1 MMEQYKGVRLGELSP
16 HVFAIAETAYRAML
30 DCGESQSILVS
41 GESGAG
47 KTETTKLIMQYLA
60 YMGGRATEG
69 RSVEAQV
76 LESNPLL
83 EAFGNAK
90 TVRNNNSSRFGKFV
104 EIQFDVAGRISGAAV
119 RTYLLERSR
128 VVQTSDPER
137 NYHCFYQLC
146 AGATPEE
153 AAKLKLAPPETF
165 HYLNQSSCFELTG
178 YSNNADEYAAT
189 RRAMDVVG
197 LSHLEQDAIFRVVAA
212 ILHLGNI
219 SFAPGKQPD
228 SSKVSGDKAKFH
240 LEAAAELLGCDRRAL
255 RESLIT
261 RTLVT
266 RDGNIKRE
274 LDPAAAVISRDT
286 LAKTIYSKLF
296 DWLVHKVNVS
306 IGQDPHAKSIIGV
319 LDIYGFESFQTNSF
333 EQFCINLANEKL
345 QQHFNQHVFK
355 AEQEEYESEAIDWS
369 YIEFVDNQDVLE
381 LIEKKPM
388 GIIALLDE
396 QCMFP
401 KSNHE
406 TFATKL
412 YQTVGAHR
420 RFDKPK
426 LSQTD
431 FTIEHYAGKVT
442 YQTDLFLEKNKDY
455 VVMEHQALL
464 GASVDPF
471 VAALFPMPS
480 GDKAKTKFTSLGSGF
495 KQQLAELMST
505 LSHMDPHYVRC
516 VKPNGQYKPG
526 YFENPSVI
534 HQLRCGGVLEAI
546 RISCAG
552 YPTRRPFDEFLDRFS
567 VLAPD
572 LCDGRRYDDKTA
584 VTLMLQRLG
593 FSNFQVGR
601 TKVFLR
607 AGQMADLDALR
618 AERLMWAARVI
629 QRAWRSWRQ
638 FMRYNMLRWAVIRL
652 QARWRGHLTRQ
663 YYSWLREEAA
673 AVTIQKHV
681 RRYTTQLA
689 YEHTRYSAIIIQAA
703 FRGMLCRKWVREIR
717 VQRAA
722 TRIQAAWRGYV
733 DRMDFLRERWSAVVI
748 QSAWRARQAR
758 RLLRQLRVEARQ
770 AGALREAKSKLEK
783 QLEELTWRLQ
793 LEKRMRVSEWGC
805 MGVGG
810 NVYARHGLWMAP
822 EASHKQLEE
831 LTWWLQLEKRMRVSE
846 DGDLWS
852 DHPSSLSLLHA
863 HCSSSSCFPPNQL
876 DLEEAKAAEIQRLQ
890 AQVEDLRSELD
901 DTRTRLES
909 QVDDTRRQLDES
921 QGRLEEAQGRLEE
934 AQARLEEA
942 QGKVEQA
949 EAEVRQL
956 REQSERMAEE
966 SARLAEQLA
975 DRPVVAAGG
984 VGAGGGVGSGGRG
997 GVASGGGASDAA
1009 AFVSSASSVRAA
1021 GESAGRPAG
1030 EGDGELQQ
1038 ENVQLKSL
1046 LAESEGRLARYEAEV
1061 AGQVQEKTARSE
1073 RELEQTQADLKR
1085 VQELYSRMERENQAL
1100 RQQQAL
1106 SGPDRGGGGGGGVGA
1121 GRNGEQG
1128 AAGALAVQ
1136 SPQQSGL
1143 APNLS
1148 FGSPSQSHGSPSQRL
1163 GSPDSPVPLAL
1174 TPASGNGGRG
1184 GVAGMSPLGSVS
1196 GEGGDR
1202 RFYRMQSERF
1212 SVSGK
1217 GSRGV
1222 VVGWQKRGSGGMSS
1236 LGSGSGEGGE
1246 SRRFYRTQS
1255 ERHSVSWNA
1264 SRAPL
1269 PWESVL
1275 LRRLEP
1281 LRVGTAAEGVWRGCR
1296 RWEVCLG
1303 KEETGGSI
1311 ACSPS
1316 GTRQNN
1322 IAPFPPYSPFP
1333 SLLLPPSI
1341 PPLVSPRSFTLV
1353 PQSQQE
1359 QETLLKALSATSLG
1373 YSNKR
1378 PLAACIVY
1386 KCLLHWRAF
1395 EAERTSIFDRINR
1408 TIRSAVEED
1417 DKALAALGSGGV
1429 LSGGGGLGGKS
1440 MGRLAYWLSNT
1451 SCLLVLLQRTLKAS
1465 GGGQA
1470 GPGGRRRGAQGGRTS
1485 GRMAQMGPQMGYP
1498 PSPPLPDGSSS
1509 LKLVDAKYPALLFRQ
1524 QLTAYVE
1531 KVFGLI
1537 RDNLKRDISPILGQC
1552 IQVGV
1557 ISLLGGTWMGVGGG
1571 DGGAAGLLLF
1581 RQQLTA
1587 YVEKV
1592 FGLIRDNLKR
1602 DILPILGQCIQAP
1615 RVSRSSYGR
1624 QSSSP
1629 SSAAGSGPASSSPP
1643 SPWHAIIASLS
1654 SLLATLKGNH
1664 VAPFLIRKMFAQV
1677 FSFINVQL
1685 FNSLLLRRECCSLS
1699 NGEYVKAGLQEVQQ
1713 WMREAGEESMG
1724 RAWEELRSITQAV
1737 GFLVLHQKPKK
1748 SLEEIVTT
1756 LCPSLSTQQLYRI
1769 ATMYWDG
1776 KYGTHTV
1783 STQVIQMMRA
1793 RMSEEARSPAA
1804 TGSFLLDDDSSIP
1817 FGPDDF
1823 ARSME
1828 GIDIAV
1834 LPVPPPLRDN
1844 PAFHFLSSRA

>member
-1 MMEQYKGVRLGELSP
+1 MATASNIVVGSYVWVEDAQKAWMPAEVLGVDSKTVTVKIGRKEATLKLSNVHPKDPDAPSGGVDDMTKLAYLHEPGVLSNLATRYGLDEIYTYTGNILIAVNPFQRLPHLYSQPMMEQYKGVRLGELSP

-104 EIQFDVAGRISGAAV
+104 EIQFDAAGRISGAAV

-306 IGQDPHAKSIIGV
+306 IGQDPHVKSIIGV

-593 FSNFQVGR
+593 FSNFQVSR
-601 TKVFLR
+601 TKVFQRAGQMADLKLGAKVFLR

-618 AERLMWAARVI
+618 AERLSEAPKTLPSGSSPSPPALPIPFPLNRPPDSAVLQLAARGDGSSDDSEARHLTRQYYSWLREEAAAVTI
-629 QRAWRSWRQ
+629 QKHVRRYTTQLAYEHTRYRAIIIQAAAPLLLSLNLLSLPSLPSLPPPPLLLSSLSPLFFSLRSPRSRSSPSPQ
-638 FMRYNMLRWAVIRL
+638 PP
-652 QARWRGHLTRQ
+652 GHLTRQ

-722 TRIQAAWRGYV
+722 TRIQ
-733 DRMDFLRERWSAVVI
+733 
-748 QSAWRARQAR
+748 
-758 RLLRQLRVEARQ
+758 
-770 AGALREAKSKLEK
+770 
-783 QLEELTWRLQ
+783 
-793 LEKRMRVSEWGC
+793 
-805 MGVGG
+805 VG
-810 NVYARHGLWMAP
+810 W
-822 EASHKQLEE
+822 E
-831 LTWWLQLEKRMRVSE
+831 
-846 DGDLWS
+846 
-852 DHPSSLSLLHA
+852 
-863 HCSSSSCFPPNQL
+863 
-876 DLEEAKAAEIQRLQ
+876 
-890 AQVEDLRSELD
+890 
-901 DTRTRLES
+901 
-909 QVDDTRRQLDES
+909 
-921 QGRLEEAQGRLEE
+921 
-934 AQARLEEA
+934 
-942 QGKVEQA
+942 
-949 EAEVRQL
+949 
-956 REQSERMAEE
+956 
-966 SARLAEQLA
+966 
-975 DRPVVAAGG
+975 
-984 VGAGGGVGSGGRG
+984 
-997 GVASGGGASDAA
+997 
-1009 AFVSSASSVRAA
+1009 
-1021 GESAGRPAG
+1021 
-1030 EGDGELQQ
+1030 
-1038 ENVQLKSL
+1038 
-1046 LAESEGRLARYEAEV
+1046 
-1061 AGQVQEKTARSE
+1061 E
-1073 RELEQTQADLKR
+1073 REEERGERAD
-1085 VQELYSRMERENQAL
+1085 ME
-1100 RQQQAL
+1100 
-1106 SGPDRGGGGGGGVGA
+1106 V
-1121 GRNGEQG
+1121 
-1128 AAGALAVQ
+1128 
-1136 SPQQSGL
+1136 
-1143 APNLS
+1143 
-1148 FGSPSQSHGSPSQRL
+1148 
-1163 GSPDSPVPLAL
+1163 
-1174 TPASGNGGRG
+1174 
-1184 GVAGMSPLGSVS
+1184 
-1196 GEGGDR
+1196 
-1202 RFYRMQSERF
+1202 
-1212 SVSGK
+1212 
-1217 GSRGV
+1217 
-1222 VVGWQKRGSGGMSS
+1222 
-1236 LGSGSGEGGE
+1236 
-1246 SRRFYRTQS
+1246 
-1255 ERHSVSWNA
+1255 
-1264 SRAPL
+1264 
-1269 PWESVL
+1269 
-1275 LRRLEP
+1275 
-1281 LRVGTAAEGVWRGCR
+1281 
-1296 RWEVCLG
+1296 
-1303 KEETGGSI
+1303 
-1311 ACSPS
+1311 
-1316 GTRQNN
+1316 
-1322 IAPFPPYSPFP
+1322 
-1333 SLLLPPSI
+1333 
-1341 PPLVSPRSFTLV
+1341 
-1353 PQSQQE
+1353 
-1359 QETLLKALSATSLG
+1359 
-1373 YSNKR
+1373 
-1378 PLAACIVY
+1378 
-1386 KCLLHWRAF
+1386 
-1395 EAERTSIFDRINR
+1395 
-1408 TIRSAVEED
+1408 
-1417 DKALAALGSGGV
+1417 
-1429 LSGGGGLGGKS
+1429 
-1440 MGRLAYWLSNT
+1440 
-1451 SCLLVLLQRTLKAS
+1451 
-1465 GGGQA
+1465 
-1470 GPGGRRRGAQGGRTS
+1470 
-1485 GRMAQMGPQMGYP
+1485 
-1498 PSPPLPDGSSS
+1498 DG
-1509 LKLVDAKYPALLFRQ
+1509 
-1524 QLTAYVE
+1524 
-1531 KVFGLI
+1531 
-1537 RDNLKRDISPILGQC
+1537 
-1552 IQVGV
+1552 
-1557 ISLLGGTWMGVGGG
+1557 
-1571 DGGAAGLLLF
+1571 
-1581 RQQLTA
+1581 
-1587 YVEKV
+1587 
-1592 FGLIRDNLKR
+1592 
-1602 DILPILGQCIQAP
+1602 
-1615 RVSRSSYGR
+1615 
-1624 QSSSP
+1624 
-1629 SSAAGSGPASSSPP
+1629 
-1643 SPWHAIIASLS
+1643 
-1654 SLLATLKGNH
+1654 
-1664 VAPFLIRKMFAQV
+1664 
-1677 FSFINVQL
+1677 
-1685 FNSLLLRRECCSLS
+1685 
-1699 NGEYVKAGLQEVQQ
+1699 
-1713 WMREAGEESMG
+1713 
-1724 RAWEELRSITQAV
+1724 
-1737 GFLVLHQKPKK
+1737 
-1748 SLEEIVTT
+1748 
-1756 LCPSLSTQQLYRI
+1756 
-1769 ATMYWDG
+1769 
-1776 KYGTHTV
+1776 
-1783 STQVIQMMRA
+1783 
-1793 RMSEEARSPAA
+1793 
-1804 TGSFLLDDDSSIP
+1804 
-1817 FGPDDF
+1817 
-1823 ARSME
+1823 
-1828 GIDIAV
+1828 
-1834 LPVPPPLRDN
+1834 
-1844 PAFHFLSSRA
+1844 

>member
-1 MMEQYKGVRLGELSP
+1 MATASNIVVGSYVWVEDAQKAWMPAEVLGVDSKTVTVKIGRKEATLKLSNVHPKDPDAPSGGVDDMTKLAYLHEPGVLSNLATRYGLDEIYTYTGNILIAVNPFQRLPHLYSQPMMEQYKGVRLGELSP

-104 EIQFDVAGRISGAAV
+104 EIQFDAAGRISGAAV

-306 IGQDPHAKSIIGV
+306 IGQDPHVKSIIGV

-593 FSNFQVGR
+593 FSNFQVSRTKVFQRAGQMADLKLGWLTHKPLPFLPTPPFSPFSPPPVIPHSIR

-638 FMRYNMLRWAVIRL
+638 FMRPPDSAVLQLAARGDGSSDDSEARHLTRQYYSWLREEAAAVTIQKHVRRYTTQL
-652 QARWRGHLTRQ
+652 AYEHTRYRAIIIQAAAPLLLSLNLLSLPSLPSLPPPPLLLSSLSPLFFSLRSPRSRSSPSPQPPGHLTRQ

-722 TRIQAAWRGYV
+722 TRIQ
-733 DRMDFLRERWSAVVI
+733 
-748 QSAWRARQAR
+748 
-758 RLLRQLRVEARQ
+758 
-770 AGALREAKSKLEK
+770 
-783 QLEELTWRLQ
+783 
-793 LEKRMRVSEWGC
+793 
-805 MGVGG
+805 VG
-810 NVYARHGLWMAP
+810 W
-822 EASHKQLEE
+822 E
-831 LTWWLQLEKRMRVSE
+831 
-846 DGDLWS
+846 
-852 DHPSSLSLLHA
+852 
-863 HCSSSSCFPPNQL
+863 
-876 DLEEAKAAEIQRLQ
+876 
-890 AQVEDLRSELD
+890 
-901 DTRTRLES
+901 
-909 QVDDTRRQLDES
+909 
-921 QGRLEEAQGRLEE
+921 
-934 AQARLEEA
+934 
-942 QGKVEQA
+942 
-949 EAEVRQL
+949 
-956 REQSERMAEE
+956 
-966 SARLAEQLA
+966 
-975 DRPVVAAGG
+975 
-984 VGAGGGVGSGGRG
+984 
-997 GVASGGGASDAA
+997 
-1009 AFVSSASSVRAA
+1009 
-1021 GESAGRPAG
+1021 
-1030 EGDGELQQ
+1030 
-1038 ENVQLKSL
+1038 
-1046 LAESEGRLARYEAEV
+1046 
-1061 AGQVQEKTARSE
+1061 E
-1073 RELEQTQADLKR
+1073 REEERGERAD
-1085 VQELYSRMERENQAL
+1085 ME
-1100 RQQQAL
+1100 
-1106 SGPDRGGGGGGGVGA
+1106 V
-1121 GRNGEQG
+1121 
-1128 AAGALAVQ
+1128 
-1136 SPQQSGL
+1136 
-1143 APNLS
+1143 
-1148 FGSPSQSHGSPSQRL
+1148 
-1163 GSPDSPVPLAL
+1163 
-1174 TPASGNGGRG
+1174 
-1184 GVAGMSPLGSVS
+1184 
-1196 GEGGDR
+1196 
-1202 RFYRMQSERF
+1202 
-1212 SVSGK
+1212 
-1217 GSRGV
+1217 
-1222 VVGWQKRGSGGMSS
+1222 
-1236 LGSGSGEGGE
+1236 
-1246 SRRFYRTQS
+1246 
-1255 ERHSVSWNA
+1255 
-1264 SRAPL
+1264 
-1269 PWESVL
+1269 
-1275 LRRLEP
+1275 
-1281 LRVGTAAEGVWRGCR
+1281 
-1296 RWEVCLG
+1296 
-1303 KEETGGSI
+1303 
-1311 ACSPS
+1311 
-1316 GTRQNN
+1316 
-1322 IAPFPPYSPFP
+1322 
-1333 SLLLPPSI
+1333 
-1341 PPLVSPRSFTLV
+1341 
-1353 PQSQQE
+1353 
-1359 QETLLKALSATSLG
+1359 
-1373 YSNKR
+1373 
-1378 PLAACIVY
+1378 
-1386 KCLLHWRAF
+1386 
-1395 EAERTSIFDRINR
+1395 
-1408 TIRSAVEED
+1408 
-1417 DKALAALGSGGV
+1417 
-1429 LSGGGGLGGKS
+1429 
-1440 MGRLAYWLSNT
+1440 
-1451 SCLLVLLQRTLKAS
+1451 
-1465 GGGQA
+1465 
-1470 GPGGRRRGAQGGRTS
+1470 
-1485 GRMAQMGPQMGYP
+1485 
-1498 PSPPLPDGSSS
+1498 DG
-1509 LKLVDAKYPALLFRQ
+1509 
-1524 QLTAYVE
+1524 
-1531 KVFGLI
+1531 
-1537 RDNLKRDISPILGQC
+1537 
-1552 IQVGV
+1552 
-1557 ISLLGGTWMGVGGG
+1557 
-1571 DGGAAGLLLF
+1571 
-1581 RQQLTA
+1581 
-1587 YVEKV
+1587 
-1592 FGLIRDNLKR
+1592 
-1602 DILPILGQCIQAP
+1602 
-1615 RVSRSSYGR
+1615 
-1624 QSSSP
+1624 
-1629 SSAAGSGPASSSPP
+1629 
-1643 SPWHAIIASLS
+1643 
-1654 SLLATLKGNH
+1654 
-1664 VAPFLIRKMFAQV
+1664 
-1677 FSFINVQL
+1677 
-1685 FNSLLLRRECCSLS
+1685 
-1699 NGEYVKAGLQEVQQ
+1699 
-1713 WMREAGEESMG
+1713 
-1724 RAWEELRSITQAV
+1724 
-1737 GFLVLHQKPKK
+1737 
-1748 SLEEIVTT
+1748 
-1756 LCPSLSTQQLYRI
+1756 
-1769 ATMYWDG
+1769 
-1776 KYGTHTV
+1776 
-1783 STQVIQMMRA
+1783 
-1793 RMSEEARSPAA
+1793 
-1804 TGSFLLDDDSSIP
+1804 
-1817 FGPDDF
+1817 
-1823 ARSME
+1823 
-1828 GIDIAV
+1828 
-1834 LPVPPPLRDN
+1834 
-1844 PAFHFLSSRA
+1844 